1 MAKLTEKLR
10 ILPDSSGV
18 YIMLDEYENI
28 LYVGKAK
35 SLKNRVRQY
44 FHSSVKNEKTMALVS
59 KIADFRYTITPNEY
73 EALIL
78 ENNLIKEYNP
88 PYNILLK
95 DDKTYPYIRINV
107 KEKFPKIEV
116 TYSMKS
122 DGARYFGPY
131 MLGISV
137 RDTMNI
143 IHSVF
148 PLRTCKR
155 LPKKECL
162 NFHIKRCVAPCIDK
176 VSQEEYKSIVN
187 DTIKFLEG
195 NDNFVAERLQNKM
208 LISAEKQEFEL
219 AKYYRDTLNVLD
231 KLVRKQTIPFKQN
244 LDIDAFT
251 FVTNGEY
258 SVINCFAIRGGK
270 YLGGNNFPYQVVDY
284 NNGITSFIMQHYQK
298 NPIICSEILVNDNLE
313 FKEELADYLSQK
325 AGKKIVINYPFG
337 GIRKQVV
344 DMGIE
349 NGKEYLT
356 NQLERF
362 NRKEELTIGATKQ
375 LKELLNLNTLPRRIE
390 CYDISHIS
398 GTNKVSSMVVFFDG
412 EKESKSYRHFKIK
425 TVVGNNDFASMYET
439 LYRRLN
445 NLKGNDSSFAK
456 LPDLIII
463 DGGKG
468 QLSSAMQAA
477 SDAGADVN
485 IISLAKR
492 EEEIFL
498 PKVSDSV
505 ILPRNS
511 LALKL
516 IVRIRDEAHRFAIT
530 YHKTLRQKQMLEG
543 KLTKIAGIGKA
554 KATALMIHF
563 KKIENIA
570 SANEKELLAVSKINK
585 ADAKNIVEFFQ
596 GEINE
601 VQNDMQ

>member
-1 MAKLTEKLR
+1 MNSLKEKLK
-10 ILPDSSGV
+10 ILPENSGV

-35 SLKNRVRQY
+35 NLKNRVRQY
-44 FHSSVKNEKTMALVS
+44 FHSSVKNDKTMILVS
-59 KIADFRYTITPNEY
+59 KINDFRYIITPNEY

-78 ENNLIKEYNP
+78 ENNLIKENNP

-107 KEKFPKIEV
+107 KEKFPRVEV
-116 TYSMKS
+116 TYRMKS

-137 RDTMNI
+137 RDTIEI

-148 PLRTCKR
+148 PLRVCNK

-162 NFHIKRCVAPCIDK
+162 NYHIKRCCAPCIDN
-176 VSQEEYKSIVN
+176 VNELEYKKVVS
-187 DTIKFLEG
+187 DAIKFLEG
-195 NDNFVAERLQNKM
+195 NDNFVAEILQEKM
-208 LISAEKQEFEL
+208 LNCAEKQEFEL
-219 AKYYRDTLNVLD
+219 AKYYRDTLNILE

-244 LDIDAFT
+244 LDIDVFT

-270 YLGGNNFPYQVVDY
+270 YLGGNNFPYQDVDY

-298 NPIICSEILVNDNLE
+298 NPIICNEILVNDNLE
-313 FKEELADYLSQK
+313 FKEELADFLTQK
-325 AGKKIVINYPFG
+325 AGKKIVINYPLG
-337 GIRKQVV
+337 GIRKQIIE
-344 DMGIE
+344 MGVE
-349 NGKEYLT
+349 NGKEFLT
-356 NQLERF
+356 NQLERY
-362 NRKEELTIGATKQ
+362 NHQQELTSGAVKQ
-375 LKELLNLNTLPRRIE
+375 LQELLKLPMLPRRME

-398 GTNKVSSMVVFFDG
+398 GTNKVSSMVVFFEG

-439 LYRRLN
+439 LFRRFN
-445 NLKGNDSSFAK
+445 NINSQDVSFSQM
-456 LPDLIII
+456 PDLIII

-477 SDAGADVN
+477 KDANVNVN

-492 EEEIFL
+492 EEEVFL
-498 PKVSDSV
+498 PGISESI
-505 ILPRNS
+505 ILPKNS

-530 YHKTLRQKQMLEG
+530 YHKNLRQKQMLESE
-543 KLTKIAGIGKA
+543 LTSIEGIGKV
-554 KATALMIHF
+554 KATTLMTHF
-563 KKIENIA
+563 KKIENIYLA
-570 SANEKELLAVSKINK
+570 SESELLEVNKINK
-585 ADAKNIVEFFQ
+585 KNAKDIIEFFKNK
-596 GEINE
+596 GEMNE
-601 VQNDMQ
+601 V